1 MREPTRLFVLRHG
14 RTAWNAEARIQG
26 QLDVPLDEVGRWQ
39 AERLAAALADE
50 GITTVYSSDLQR
62 ALATAQPLVARTGA
76 MLHTDACLR
85 ERGFGSFEGQTY
97 AEIEA
102 TWPEAALRWRQREVN
117 FQPGGGEALTPFFER
132 CVGAV
137 CALAANHPGQT
148 IAVVAHGGVLDC
160 LYRAAV
166 GVDLTAP
173 RSWLLGNASINRL
186 LFNGEGLSLVGWS
199 DDAHLQGMQGMPG
212 AEAAD
217 RAPSA

>member
-26 QLDVPLDEVGRWQ
+26 QLDVQLDDVGRWQ
-39 AERLAAALADE
+39 AERLAVALADE
-50 GITTVYSSDLQR
+50 DISTVYSSDLQR

-76 MLHTDACLR
+76 ALHTDVRLR
-85 ERGFGSFEGQTY
+85 ERCFGSFEGQTY

-102 TWPEAALRWRQREVN
+102 SWPEAALRWRRRELD

-132 CVGAV
+132 CAGTV
-137 CALAANHPGQT
+137 CALAAKHPGQT

-166 GVDLTAP
+166 GVELNAP
-173 RSWLLGNASINRL
+173 RSWQLGNASINRL

-199 DDAHLQGMQGMPG
+199 DDAHLQAAPG
-212 AEAAD
+212 EAH
-217 RAPSA
+217 APSA